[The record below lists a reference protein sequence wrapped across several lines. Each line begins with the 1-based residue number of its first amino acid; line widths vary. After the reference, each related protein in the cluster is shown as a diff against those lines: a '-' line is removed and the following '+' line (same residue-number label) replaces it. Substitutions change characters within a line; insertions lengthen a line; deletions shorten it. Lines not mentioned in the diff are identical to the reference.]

1 MYSYGISIFCAL
13 KMEVTNAL
21 KELFFEYE
29 DMLER
34 KGIAAVGEIDEIYAG
49 GVTLNPDFYDEDGER
64 CMKVLITVE
73 CHSRSQDELDQID
86 EDTLDAISDTVNDY
100 LMGRGLGNDLQK
112 LDIDPDILDWW
123 PVKLVAVE

>member
-1 MYSYGISIFCAL
+1 
-13 KMEVTNAL
+13 MEVTKAL

-100 LMGRGLGNDLQK
+100 LMGRGLGDDLQK

>member
-1 MYSYGISIFCAL
+1 M
-13 KMEVTNAL
+13 KVTDAV
-21 KELFFEYE
+21 KELFFDYE

-34 KGIAAVGEIDEIYAG
+34 KGIAAVDEIAEIYAG

-64 CMKVLITVE
+64 GMKVLITVE

-86 EDTLDAISDTVNDY
+86 EDTLDTISDTVNDY
-100 LMGRGLGNDLQK
+100 LMGKGLGDDLQK

>member
-1 MYSYGISIFCAL
+1 
-13 KMEVTNAL
+13 MEVTNTL

-34 KGIAAVGEIDEIYAG
+34 KGIAAVDEIYDIYAG

-73 CHSRSQDELDQID
+73 CHSRTQDELDQID
-86 EDTLDAISDTVNDY
+86 EDTLDVISDTVNDY
-100 LMGRGLGNDLQK
+100 LMGRGLGSDLQK